1 MRVLCVVCLL
11 LSVFNCIA
19 QTPDVSV
26 TVSNKSVYVG
36 QLNQIKVTILVPTWL
51 TKPLYFNEVEDVN
64 LISLNSE
71 KSAYPYSKQIQG
83 KTWSGVIKEFNV
95 IPMKD
100 GQFTITIPPI
110 DVHFM
115 GEHQNTIKHTIA
127 AQTVTFSAT
136 IPLKAKSLSPLI
148 IAENITLNEQINAP
162 NPLIKGSVL
171 ERIVTLEISGTSGIF
186 IPELLSEMS
195 STQIKAY
202 SPNLKVNDRQDA
214 RSSALIS
221 TVTQSQNI
229 LLLEDG
235 NINLTGISLNYYQPS
250 SDTVKTIK
258 SEITRLN
265 VEKASRSTQQTLIII
280 GFISVCLVGLIIF
293 RERFVNVLNQ
303 VKHRFTTSE
312 WYLYYQSKQALTH
325 DHKHALLLYL
335 KWQAHWQA
343 TLCEN
348 HLLWQN
354 AKQLQS
360 NFEQVIYFEKS
371 DSQLV
376 DELKQLR
383 LRLTALSSKKPA
395 TLDPLN
401 PK

>member
-1 MRVLCVVCLL
+1 MRNLYVVCLL

-51 TKPLYFNEVEDVN
+51 TKPLYFNEVENVN

-71 KSAYPYSKQIQG
+71 KSAFAYSKQIKG
-83 KTWSGVIKEFNV
+83 KTWSGVVKEFNV

-162 NPLIKGSVL
+162 EPITKGSVL
-171 ERIVTLEISGTSGIF
+171 ERIVTLDISGTSGIF

-195 STQIKAY
+195 STQFKAY
-202 SPNLKVNDRQDA
+202 SPNHRVNDRQDA
-214 RSSALIS
+214 RNSALIS
-221 TVTQSQNI
+221 TVTQSQSV

-250 SDTVKTIK
+250 SDTVKTVK
-258 SEITRLN
+258 SEIIRLN
-265 VEKASRSTQQTLIII
+265 VETAPRSTQQTWIII
-280 GFISVCLVGLIIF
+280 VFISVCLLGVIIF
-293 RERFVNVLNQ
+293 RERFVNLLSQ

-312 WYLYYQSKQALTH
+312 WYLYYQCKQALTH
-325 DHKHALLLYL
+325 NHKHALLLYL

-360 NFEQVIYFEKS
+360 NLEQAIYFEKS

-376 DELKQLR
+376 DEFKQLR
-383 LRLTALSSKKPA
+383 LRLTTLSSKKPA

>member
-1 MRVLCVVCLL
+1 MRILCVVCLL

-110 DVHFM
+110 AVHFM
-115 GEHQNTIKHTIA
+115 GENQNTIKHTIA
-127 AQTVTFSAT
+127 AQTVSFSAA
-136 IPLKAKSLSPLI
+136 IPIKAKILSPLI

-162 NPLIKGSVL
+162 DPLIKGGVL
-171 ERIVTLEISGTSGIF
+171 KRVVTLEISGTSGIF

-195 STQIKAY
+195 TTQFKAY
-202 SPNLKVNDRQDA
+202 SPNLRVNDRQDA

-221 TVTQSQNI
+221 TVTQSQSV

-235 NINLTGISLNYYQPS
+235 NINLTGLSLNYYQPS

-265 VEKASRSTQQTLIII
+265 VETTARSTQQTWIII
-280 GFISVCLVGLIIF
+280 GFISVCLLGLIIL
-293 RERFVNVLNQ
+293 RERFVIVLSQ
-303 VKHRFTTSE
+303 LKHRFTSSE

-348 HLLWQN
+348 QLLWQN
-354 AKQLQS
+354 AKQLQT
-360 NFEQVIYFEKS
+360 NLEQAIYFEKL

-376 DELKQLR
+376 DEFKQLR
-383 LRLTALSSKKPA
+383 LRLTALSCKKPA
-395 TLDPLN
+395 TLGPLN

>member
-1 MRVLCVVCLL
+1 MRILCVTCLL

-19 QTPDVSV
+19 QTPDVSI

-51 TKPLYFNEVEDVN
+51 TKPLYFNEVENVN

-71 KSAYPYSKQIQG
+71 KSAYAYSKQIQG

-136 IPLKAKSLSPLI
+136 IPLKAKNLSPLI

-162 NPLIKGSVL
+162 VPIIKGSVL
-171 ERIVTLEISGTSGIF
+171 ERIVTLDISGTSGIF
-186 IPELLSEMS
+186 IPELLTEMS
-195 STQIKAY
+195 STQFKAY

-221 TVTQSQNI
+221 TVTQSHSVI
-229 LLLEDG
+229 LLEDG

-265 VEKASRSTQQTLIII
+265 VEKASRSTQQTWIII
-280 GFISVCLVGLIIF
+280 VFISVCLVGLIIF
-293 RERFVNVLNQ
+293 RERFVNLLSQ
-303 VKHRFTTSE
+303 VKHRFTSSE

-360 NFEQVIYFEKS
+360 NLEQAIYFEKS

-376 DELKQLR
+376 DEFKQLR

>member
-1 MRVLCVVCLL
+1 MRNLYVVCLL

-71 KSAYPYSKQIQG
+71 KSAFAYSKQIKG

-100 GQFTITIPPI
+100 GQFTIKIPPI

-115 GEHQNTIKHTIA
+115 GEHQNTIKHTID

-162 NPLIKGSVL
+162 EPITKGSVL
-171 ERIVTLEISGTSGIF
+171 ERIVTLDISGTSGIF
-186 IPELLSEMS
+186 IPELLTEMS
-195 STQIKAY
+195 TTQLKAY
-202 SPNLKVNDRQDA
+202 SPNHRVNDRQDA
-214 RSSALIS
+214 RNSALIS
-221 TVTQSQNI
+221 TVTQSQSV

-265 VEKASRSTQQTLIII
+265 VETAARSTQQTWIII
-280 GFISVCLVGLIIF
+280 VFISVCLVGLIIF

-335 KWQAHWQA
+335 KWQAHWQS

-360 NFEQVIYFEKS
+360 NLEQAIYFEKS

-376 DELKQLR
+376 DEFKQLR

>member
-71 KSAYPYSKQIQG
+71 KSAYAYSKQIKG

-115 GEHQNTIKHTIA
+115 GEHQNTVKYTIA

-162 NPLIKGSVL
+162 VPIIKGSVL
-171 ERIVTLEISGTSGIF
+171 ERIVTLDISGTSGIF

-195 STQIKAY
+195 STQFKAY
-202 SPNLKVNDRQDA
+202 SPNLKVDDRQDA

-221 TVTQSQNI
+221 TVTQSQSV

-265 VEKASRSTQQTLIII
+265 VEKASRSTQQTWIII

-293 RERFVNVLNQ
+293 RERFVNVLSQ
-303 VKHRFTTSE
+303 VKHRFTSSE

-360 NFEQVIYFEKS
+360 NLEQAIYFEKS

-376 DELKQLR
+376 DEFKQLR
-383 LRLTALSSKKPA
+383 LRLAALSSKKPE